1 MWHQS
6 FRLSGDRMRT
16 KVLSLALIVPVL
28 AGCIGGIS
36 ESGVDD
42 GIGDDTLDEAVAALQ
57 ELLAADHDHQDPL
70 LHNDSKGL
78 TEVGWHALI
87 GEEDQPGAYTEIDLH
102 DDHVLMV
109 TKVPVAGFVIVD
121 VSDPA
126 EPELVSWTR
135 SGHKYAPDAKWGP
148 DGDWVFTGAH
158 LPGYNADNAGSI
170 TDHEGPHP
178 LGINAWDASDKT
190 DVTHSSY
197 LQCGTSGVH
206 NVNVAEIDGT
216 IYVFGACY
224 DSYLNRVVI
233 AEFEPTTGQLI
244 RLGEFSLGDLV
255 AGNVG
260 SVHDMVV
267 NEDPVDGKPVLT
279 VSYGNQGVV
288 WVDVTDPVQPEM
300 LGQWTW
306 EGSEHV
312 RGDHP
317 RFLHYAE
324 LYEETV
330 DGRRITVAAPEYGG
344 HGHTGQAW
352 IVNTTDY
359 EAPEL
364 IGAWDGAAN
373 VSYSGNESDPSALY
387 RYSPHNFKLQDGI
400 FYIANNHA
408 GVWAVDFATS
418 LERLRDP
425 KPVGFFA
432 AANDPGHEVPI
443 DSAPDFWGIDLDE
456 DHVYVSDRGTGLYV
470 LEMSDDA
477 GHIGHSHEH

>member
-1 MWHQS
+1 MQ
-6 FRLSGDRMRT
+6 RPL
-16 KVLSLALIVPVL
+16 LAIALVVPVL

-36 ESGVDD
+36 GSGVGDEVDGADTASLDD
-42 GIGDDTLDEAVAALQ
+42 AVEQLRD
-57 ELLAADHDHQDPL
+57 LLAADHDHQNAT
-70 LHNDSKGL
+70 LHDDAKGL
-78 TEVGWHALI
+78 TEVGWNGLI
-87 GEEDQPGAYTEIDLH
+87 GEEDRPAGYTEIDLH
-102 DDHVLMV
+102 DDLAVMV
-109 TKVPVAGFVIVD
+109 TKIPVAGFVIVD
-121 VSDPA
+121 VSDPTA
-126 EPELVSWTR
+126 PEVVSWTK

-158 LPGYNADNAGSI
+158 ADSYDADNVDSI
-170 TDHEGPHP
+170 TDHKGPHP

-197 LQCGTSGVH
+197 MQCGSSGVH

-233 AEFEPTTGQLI
+233 AEFDPAAGQLI

-279 VSYGNQGVV
+279 VSYGDEGIV

-306 EGSEHV
+306 EGSDHV
-312 RGDHP
+312 QGDHP

-344 HGHTGQAW
+344 HDHTGQAW

-359 EAPEL
+359 SSPEL
-364 IGAWDGAAN
+364 LGAWEGAAN
-373 VSYSGNESDPSALY
+373 VSYSADEDDPSAFY
-387 RYSPHNFKLQDGI
+387 RYSPHNFRLQDGI

-418 LERLRDP
+418 VERLHDP
-425 KPVGFFA
+425 TPVGFFA

-443 DSAPDFWGIDLDE
+443 DSAPDFWGIAVDE
-456 DHVYVSDRGTGLYV
+456 DHVYTSDRGTGLYV
-470 LEMSDDA
+470 LELADDA
-477 GHIGHSHEH
+477 GHLGHSHEH